1 MNLRRLKAVAKK
13 EFLHV
18 LRDPRSLMMGIGMP
32 MLLLFLFGYA
42 LTMDVDRVPL
52 VVWDQAETAQSRE
65 FISRF
70 SGSRYFDLRQQASG
84 YLAIEEAVDRRE
96 ALIALVIPP
105 DFDRLLSRGERAP
118 VQTILDGSDP
128 STATIALGYAEATAA
143 QFSRDIALK
152 QMRTTPRPPLPSP
165 TESGGDTG
173 GVSGGGAR
181 QGGGGLQRVP
191 SLELK
196 PRVWFNTDM
205 VSRNFIFPGLI
216 AVVMMIMAAI
226 LTSLCIAREWET
238 GTMEQLIATPVS
250 GLELIFGKLA
260 PYFCIGVLDLIL
272 CVCVGE
278 FVFHVPLRGSL
289 GLLSALAMLFL
300 FGALSFGILLSIIT
314 KSQLLASQL
323 AIVTTVLPA
332 FLLSGFIFPIENM
345 PLPIQ
350 AVTRV
355 ISARYF
361 VFILRGIYLKDV
373 GLAVLWPE
381 VLFLGVFGTVMLAV
395 AVMKFRKKIL

>member
-1 MNLRRLKAVAKK
+1 MNLRRLKAVSKK

-42 LTMDVDRVPL
+42 LTLDVDRVPI
-52 VVWDQAETAQSRE
+52 VVWDQAGTAQSRE

-84 YLAIEEAVDRRE
+84 YRAIEQAVDRRE

-105 DFDRLLSRGERAP
+105 DFDRLLARGEAAL

-128 STATIALGYAEATAA
+128 TTATIALGYAEAVTAG
-143 QFSRDIALK
+143 FSRDVALK
-152 QMRTTPRPPLPSP
+152 TTPRPPP
-165 TESGGDTG
+165 ESR
-173 GVSGGGAR
+173 GGAR
-181 QGGGGLQRVP
+181 QGGGGRP
-191 SLELK
+191 TMELK
-196 PRVWFNTDM
+196 PRFWFNTDM

-226 LTSLCIAREWET
+226 LTSLCMAREWET
-238 GTMEQLIATPVS
+238 GTMEQLLATPVT

-272 CVCVGE
+272 CIGVGE
-278 FVFHVPLRGSL
+278 FAFDVPLRGSL
-289 GLLSALAMLFL
+289 WLLAGLSLLFL

-323 AIVTTVLPA
+323 AIVTTILPA

-350 AVTRV
+350 TVTRL

-381 VLFLGVFGTVMLAV
+381 VLFLAVFGTVVLSV
-395 AVMKFRKKIL
+395 AVLKFRKKIM

>member
-18 LRDPRSLMMGIGMP
+18 LRDPRSMMMGIGMP

-42 LTMDVDRVPL
+42 LTLDVDRVPL
-52 VVWDQAETAQSRE
+52 VVWDQADTAQSRE

-70 SGSRYFDLRQQASG
+70 SGSRYFDLRQHAPG
-84 YLAIEEAVDRRE
+84 YHEIEEAIDRRE

-128 STATIALGYAEATAA
+128 TTATIALGYAEATTATY
-143 QFSRDIALK
+143 SRDIALK
-152 QMRTTPRPPLPSP
+152 QIRRAGTQP
-165 TESGGDTG
+165 
-173 GVSGGGAR
+173 
-181 QGGGGLQRVP
+181 RVP
-191 SLELK
+191 SLDLK

-226 LTSLCIAREWET
+226 LTSLCMAREWET

-250 GLELIFGKLA
+250 GLELICGKLA

-289 GLLSALAMLFL
+289 GLFAALALLFL
-300 FGALSFGILLSIIT
+300 FGALAFGILLSIIT

-350 AVTRV
+350 TVTRL

-381 VLFLGVFGTVMLAV
+381 VLFLVVFGTVVLAV
-395 AVMKFRKKIL
+395 AVFKFRKKII

>member
-42 LTMDVDRVPL
+42 LTLDVDRVPL
-52 VVWDQAETAQSRE
+52 VVWDQAETAQSRD

-70 SGSRYFDLRQQASG
+70 SGSRYFDLRQHASG
-84 YLAIEEAVDRRE
+84 YRTIEEAIDRRE

-105 DFDRLLSRGERAP
+105 DFDRRLSRGEPAA

-128 STATIALGYAEATAA
+128 TTATIALGYAEATAA
-143 QFSRDIALK
+143 RFSRDVSLK
-152 QMRTTPRPPLPSP
+152 QMQR
-165 TESGGDTG
+165 SGI
-173 GVSGGGAR
+173 
-181 QGGGGLQRVP
+181 QPRVP

-226 LTSLCIAREWET
+226 LTSLCMAREWET

-250 GLELIFGKLA
+250 PLELIFGKMA

-278 FVFHVPLRGSL
+278 FVFQVPLRGSL
-289 GLLSALAMLFL
+289 WLLSVLALLFL

-332 FLLSGFIFPIENM
+332 FMLSGFIFPIENM

-350 AVTRV
+350 TVTRL

-381 VLFLGVFGTVMLAV
+381 VLFLGVFGTLVLTV
-395 AVMKFRKKIL
+395 AVLKFRKKII

>member
-18 LRDPRSLMMGIGMP
+18 VRDPRSLMMGIGMP

-42 LTMDVDRVPL
+42 LTLDVDRVPL
-52 VVWDQAETAQSRE
+52 VVWDQAETTQSRE

-70 SGSRYFDLRQQASG
+70 SGSRYFDLKQHSAG
-84 YLAIEEAVDRRE
+84 YRAIEKAVDRRE

-118 VQTILDGSDP
+118 VQVVLDGSDP
-128 STATIALGYAEATAA
+128 NTATIALGYAEATAG
-143 QFSRDIALK
+143 QFSRDIAL
-152 QMRTTPRPPLPSP
+152 QQIRRAGVLPK
-165 TESGGDTG
+165 
-173 GVSGGGAR
+173 
-181 QGGGGLQRVP
+181 VP

-250 GLELIFGKLA
+250 ALELIFGKLA

-278 FVFHVPLRGSL
+278 FVFDVPLRGSL
-289 GLLSALAMLFL
+289 GLLAALAVLFL

-350 AVTRV
+350 TVTRL

-381 VLFLGVFGTVMLAV
+381 VLFLAAFGTIVLTV
-395 AVMKFRKKIL
+395 AVLKFRKKIM